1 MQREF
6 CEHFLNVAATMLSC
20 KRKLQRWASKG
31 KIIGI
36 FKKLLKCYFAIK
48 KKSQDATSLPLRY
61 LYACIFKYLCMHFK
75 LYFSF

>member
-1 MQREF
+1 
-6 CEHFLNVAATMLSC
+6 MLSY

-48 KKSQDATSLPLRY
+48 KKISGCYQSAIK
-61 LYACIFKYLCMHFK
+61 IFVCM
-75 LYFSF
+75 YF